1 MLSLPTPPPAPLN
14 LTAAIREQFVQ
25 EFSEWYDPGTAK
37 RKGHSRRKS
46 STRSLHQKLV
56 VSKNNVKKATKIDMD
71 DRAKM
76 LQYFPKAN
84 DDTKTISIH
93 DLFHN
98 SWRVPMAGPRVPTM
112 VTVQAPA
119 GIGKSSML
127 KYMCLQWS
135 EGELWADNFDILI
148 FIECRT
154 LNHLGAMSCRDFLK
168 KHVEYVLN
176 KIDPEADVVAEIEK
190 VSDSFDT

>member
-1 MLSLPTPPPAPLN
+1 MLSLPPPPPTPLG
-14 LTAAIREQFVQ
+14 LTAAIREQFVL
-25 EFSEWYDPGTAK
+25 EFSEWYEPGTTK

-76 LQYFPKAN
+76 LQYFSKAN

-98 SWRVPMAGPRVPTM
+98 SWRLPMSGPRVPTV

-119 GIGKSSML
+119 GNNTQTPDGSHSP
-127 KYMCLQWS
+127 CSPQ
-135 EGELWADNFDILI
+135 
-148 FIECRT
+148 
-154 LNHLGAMSCRDFLK
+154 
-168 KHVEYVLN
+168 VLTR
-176 KIDPEADVVAEIEK
+176 ARC
-190 VSDSFDT
+190 

>member
-1 MLSLPTPPPAPLN
+1 MIFSLCMIIDQSLISSDRPSPVLSLPPPPPTPLG

-25 EFSEWYDPGTAK
+25 EFSEWYEPGTAK

-56 VSKNNVKKATKIDMD
+56 VSKNNAKKATKIDMD

-76 LQYFPKAN
+76 LQYFSKAN

-93 DLFHN
+93 DLFHS
-98 SWRVPMAGPRVPTM
+98 SWRLPMSGPRVPTV

-119 GIGKSSML
+119 GQ
-127 KYMCLQWS
+127 CLSIYCDQS
-135 EGELWADNFDILI
+135 NLPGFYPYSL
-148 FIECRT
+148 
-154 LNHLGAMSCRDFLK
+154 LGSQF
-168 KHVEYVLN
+168 
-176 KIDPEADVVAEIEK
+176 
-190 VSDSFDT
+190 

>member
-1 MLSLPTPPPAPLN
+1 M
-14 LTAAIREQFVQ
+14 
-25 EFSEWYDPGTAK
+25 
-37 RKGHSRRKS
+37 
-46 STRSLHQKLV
+46 
-56 VSKNNVKKATKIDMD
+56 SKNNAKKATKIDMD

-76 LQYFPKAN
+76 LQYFSKAN

-93 DLFHN
+93 DLFLG
-98 SWRVPMAGPRVPTM
+98 SWQLPMAGPRLPTV

-135 EGELWADNFDILI
+135 EGELWTTNFDILI

-154 LNHLGAMSCRDFLK
+154 LNHLGAMSCRDFLR

-176 KIDPEADVVAEIEK
+176 KIDPEADVVADIEA
-190 VSDSFDT
+190 VASRGRLLFLIDGLDEVCDAAENM